1 MGRRPTLANS
11 SSGCKAMH
19 EGSHQPARTATVE
32 SDVKSPALFCG
43 GEKGKR
49 SCAKWRIKQPIYDKH
64 LLVLPAA
71 AKKGDQRD
79 LTKAN
84 VSLFSGYSFQKE

>member
-1 MGRRPTLANS
+1 MGKLLPPANS

-19 EGSHQPARTATVE
+19 ECSHQPARTATVE
-32 SDVKSPALFCG
+32 SDVKSPALFFG

-49 SCAKWRIKQPIYDKH
+49 SCANMHIWQPTYARQ

-71 AKKGDQRD
+71 EKNG
-79 LTKAN
+79 L
-84 VSLFSGYSFQKE
+84 